1 MFLLLVSLDTDKT
14 LYAGERKLQENSIFL
29 IFAERTSTIRQTL
42 VGATDWESL
51 LEVTEAHT
59 DDGMPGQQR
68 SSLIRQVVE
77 IKHIWKT

>member
-51 LEVTEAHT
+51 LEDTEALT